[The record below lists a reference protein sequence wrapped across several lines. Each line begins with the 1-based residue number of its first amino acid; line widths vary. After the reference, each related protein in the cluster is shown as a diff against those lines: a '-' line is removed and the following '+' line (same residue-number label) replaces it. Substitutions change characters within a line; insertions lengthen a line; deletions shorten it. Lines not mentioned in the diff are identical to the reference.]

1 MLLQAGH
8 YDSVHDTLPSEWKE
22 DTELHHL
29 IDYAKEAGTF
39 SHAFNESISD
49 RQLEATITFLSS
61 DPSLTCYSFLGSCHR
76 LRGRRYLQSNDLSSA
91 LQESE
96 SAYALS
102 HDLPSTCQLVT
113 CLLQSDDIDRA
124 ISILEKSLRHEEH
137 SETRHLLETALRSR
151 CENSICLT
159 QES

>member
-1 MLLQAGH
+1 MLLQAGN
-8 YDSVHDTLPSEWKE
+8 YDRIQCSLPSEWRE

-29 IDYAKEAGTF
+29 IDYAKEAGTLF
-39 SHAFNESISD
+39 QAFNESISD
-49 RQLEATITFLSS
+49 TQLESTLAFLSS
-61 DPSLTCYSFLGSCHR
+61 DHSLACFSFLGSCHR

-102 HDLPSTCQLVT
+102 HDLPCTCQLAT
-113 CLLQSDDIDRA
+113 CLLQSDDVDRA

-137 SETRHLLETALRSR
+137 SETRHLLETALRLR
-151 CENSICLT
+151 
-159 QES
+159 